1 MVKEFENEFGK
12 IFSKVASINGQ
23 NAVLV
28 AWQGYT
34 TKHQVETVL
43 QWLEEQIKL
52 TPFDTIVNDC
62 TGILSVWEDS
72 IGWVS
77 RVWAHKMM
85 LMGLK
90 RFIHIAKSDSF
101 GEKIG
106 HQLEYSL
113 INQLSFKSFGNR
125 TEAIHWLDAENLKG
139 SPEPTNSTGTKT

>member
-12 IFSKVASINGQ
+12 TFGKVASINGH
-23 NAVLV
+23 NSILV
-28 AWQGYT
+28 VWQGYT

-43 QWLEEQIKL
+43 LWLEEQIKL

-85 LMGLK
+85 VMGLK

-106 HQLEYSL
+106 QQVESSL
-113 INQLSFKSFGNR
+113 INQLIFKSFGNQADALR
-125 TEAIHWLDAENLKG
+125 WLELEKLKD
-139 SPEPTNSTGTKT
+139 TNEQSSSMGIKV